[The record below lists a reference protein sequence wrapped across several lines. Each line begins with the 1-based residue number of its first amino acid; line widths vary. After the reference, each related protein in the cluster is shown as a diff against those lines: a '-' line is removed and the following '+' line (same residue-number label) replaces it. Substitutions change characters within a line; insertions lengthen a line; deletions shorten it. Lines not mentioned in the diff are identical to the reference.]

1 MPIKILRDGKE
12 MTLSVVV
19 GKRPLPIGYS
29 SDASAK
35 TIDSKETARTSIGI
49 RVESISPTRIAEGE
63 MGDVLGVLVLRVEPG
78 SVADDAGLKVNDVIE
93 AINRKSIKSAGDFKE
108 AITSID
114 SGDPVVLQVHRR
126 KLQYPR
132 IFVSFTKP

>member
-1 MPIKILRDGKE
+1 
-12 MTLSVVV
+12 V
-19 GKRPLPIGYS
+19 GKRPGLISSS
-29 SDASAK
+29 SDSLAK
-35 TIDSKETARTSIGI
+35 TSEGNDTARNSIGI
-49 RVESISPTRIAEGE
+49 RVESLSPRRIAEGE

-108 AITSID
+108 AITSLD

-126 KLQYPR
+126 KRQYPR
-132 IFVSFTKP
+132 IFVSFSKP